1 MKTVQGKGWDLE
13 YKTGYAYGY
22 TLYATKSAGQLMVE
36 RDIIMFE
43 LINNTNGDTWYIGAL
58 DGVEYALTLK
68 LLKEVI

>member
-1 MKTVQGKGWDLE
+1 
-13 YKTGYAYGY
+13 
-22 TLYATKSAGQLMVE
+22 MVE